1 MKGKYIQG
9 QTNQTYAEKILF
21 SMICKGIV
29 ELSEITYYT
38 NIKVLEKKSQYL
50 DKM

>member
-21 SMICKGIV
+21 FNDMQ
-29 ELSEITYYT
+29 SEITYYT
-38 NIKVLEKKSQYL
+38 NIKVLEKKSQHLY
-50 DKM
+50 KM